1 MQQGYRALYR
11 EAHTFLKELA
21 EATLAET
28 RKDYLAE
35 LTLVPLLIIEDLA
48 MRKLPHTA
56 AEHLLELIMRRY
68 ERASTILSS
77 NRPVEDWGKLLG
89 DTAIV
94 RGVGVERCARRS
106 TKAGARTPATRR
118 IRC

>member
-35 LTLVPLLIIEDLA
+35 LTLVPLLVID
-48 MRKLPHTA
+48 
-56 AEHLLELIMRRY
+56 
-68 ERASTILSS
+68 
-77 NRPVEDWGKLLG
+77 

>member
-11 EAHTFLKELA
+11 ETHIFLKELA

-35 LTLVPLLIIEDLA
+35 LTLVPLLVID
-48 MRKLPHTA
+48 
-56 AEHLLELIMRRY
+56 
-68 ERASTILSS
+68 
-77 NRPVEDWGKLLG
+77 